1 MEVKSILKRFDD
13 IANELKE
20 LEAALVLAITETIKE
35 VSKENPHNIRQIS
48 KNIFII
54 NSSELLGNPWNPSFY
69 DWEASGKVVLEYLQG
84 KDVKK
89 WKSLLQE
96 KLNKQK
102 GKTIDFEK
110 KAYCNGYA
118 YTNKTPID
126 RAFIEKIVSKL

>member
-20 LEAALVLAITETIKE
+20 LEAALVVAITEAINE
-35 VSKENPHNIRQIS
+35 VSKENPHKIRKVS

-54 NSSELLGNPWNPSFY
+54 NSSELLGNPWNPSYY

-96 KLNKQK
+96 KLDKSK
-102 GKTIDFEK
+102 GKTIEFEK
-110 KAYCNGYA
+110 KAYCQGYI
-118 YTNKTPID
+118 YTNKTPIE
-126 RAFIEKIVSKL
+126 RVFIEKIVSKL

>member
-20 LEAALVLAITETIKE
+20 LEDALVVAITETINE
-35 VSKENPHNIRQIS
+35 VSKENPHNIRKAS

-54 NSSELLGNPWNPSFY
+54 NSSELLGNPWNPSYY

-96 KLNKQK
+96 KLDKSK
-102 GKTIDFEK
+102 GKIVEFEK
-110 KAYCNGYA
+110 KAYCSGYV
-118 YTNKTPID
+118 YTNKTPIE
-126 RAFIEKIVSKL
+126 RVFIEKIVSKL

>member
-20 LEAALVLAITETIKE
+20 LEAALVVAITKAINE
-35 VSKENPHNIRQIS
+35 VSKENPHKIRQVS

-54 NSSELLGNPWNPSFY
+54 NSSELLGNPWNPSYY

-96 KLNKQK
+96 KLDKGK
-102 GKTIDFEK
+102 GKTVEFEK
-110 KAYCNGYA
+110 KAYCSGYV
-118 YTNKTPID
+118 YTNKTPIE

>member
-1 MEVKSILKRFDD
+1 MEVKNILQRFDD

-20 LEAALVLAITETIKE
+20 LEAALVVAITEAINE
-35 VSKENPHNIRQIS
+35 VSKENTHNIKKVS

-54 NSSELLGNPWNPSFY
+54 NSSELLGNPWNPSYY

-96 KLNKQK
+96 KLDKSK
-102 GKTIDFEK
+102 GKTVEFEN
-110 KAYCNGYA
+110 KAYCSGYV
-118 YTNKTPID
+118 YTNKTPIE
-126 RAFIEKIVSKL
+126 RVFIEKIVSKL

>member
-20 LEAALVLAITETIKE
+20 LEAALVAAITETIKE

-84 KDVKK
+84 KNVKM

-96 KLNKQK
+96 KLDKQK

-110 KAYCNGYA
+110 KTYCNGYA

-126 RAFIEKIVSKL
+126 RVFIEKIVSKL

>member
-20 LEAALVLAITETIKE
+20 LEDALVVAITETIND
-35 VSKENPHNIRQIS
+35 VSKENPHNIRKVS

-54 NSSELLGNPWNPSFY
+54 NSSELLGNPWNPSYY

-96 KLNKQK
+96 KLDKSK
-102 GKTIDFEK
+102 GKTVEFEK
-110 KAYCNGYA
+110 KAYCSGYV
-118 YTNKTPID
+118 YTNKTPIE
-126 RAFIEKIVSKL
+126 RVFIEKIVSKL

>member
-20 LEAALVLAITETIKE
+20 LEAELVLAITEAIKE

-54 NSSELLGNPWNPSFY
+54 NSSELLGNPWNPSYY

-96 KLNKQK
+96 KLDKTK
-102 GKTIDFEK
+102 GKTIEFEK
-110 KAYCNGYA
+110 KVCCQGYI
-118 YTNKTPID
+118 YTNKTPIE